1 MACYAIGMTNRTHRS
16 IISARGAALGGR
28 LNGSLRVFTLG
39 GDGDVYFSVKLW
51 FAAEQRQRRLSA
63 PAYAR

>member
-1 MACYAIGMTNRTHRS
+1 MTNGNHRS
-16 IISARGAALGGR
+16 LISARGAALGGR
-28 LNGSLRVFTLG
+28 LNGSLRVYTFG

-51 FAAEQRQRRLSA
+51 FAAEQRQRRLSS